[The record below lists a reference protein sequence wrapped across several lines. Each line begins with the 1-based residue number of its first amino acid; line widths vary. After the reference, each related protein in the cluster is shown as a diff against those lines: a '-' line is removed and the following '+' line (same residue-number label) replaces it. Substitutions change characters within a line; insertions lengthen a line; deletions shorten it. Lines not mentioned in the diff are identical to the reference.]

1 MPPWQLPTK
10 LTCRTSARSL
20 FQKSFLHKE
29 DIIVQQYAPVV
40 KETHIGNT
48 IVNGEG
54 VMPTPM
60 EYVCYFIVDL
70 FSGQVPKRRIIPKT
84 NG

>member
-40 KETHIGNT
+40 EETHIGNT
-48 IVNGEG
+48 IVNGERS
-54 VMPTPM
+54 
-60 EYVCYFIVDL
+60 YAN
-70 FSGQVPKRRIIPKT
+70 S
-84 NG
+84 NGICLLLHC